1 MFLGKFAGLQAAGK
15 QFLQKLLDKRYIK
28 LYNTHVTKVTP
39 CGPLA
44 QLAESRMDH
53 HFFAH
58 FLESN
63 KHRCD
68 AGLRHSEV
76 VPDGDFYFK

>member
-1 MFLGKFAGLQAAGK
+1 M
-15 QFLQKLLDKRYIK
+15 QKLLDKRYIK

-44 QLAESRMDH
+44 RITI
-53 HFFAH
+53 FFAL
-58 FLESN
+58 FKKNYAQTS
-63 KHRCD
+63 KI
-68 AGLRHSEV
+68 AGLRHSEL

>member
-39 CGPLA
+39 CGPL
-44 QLAESRMDH
+44 
-53 HFFAH
+53 
-58 FLESN
+58 ESN